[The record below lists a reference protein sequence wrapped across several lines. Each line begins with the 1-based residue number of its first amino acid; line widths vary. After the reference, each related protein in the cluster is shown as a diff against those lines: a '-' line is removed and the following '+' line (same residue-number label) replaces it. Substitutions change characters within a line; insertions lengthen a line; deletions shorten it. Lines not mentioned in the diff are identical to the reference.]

1 MKLVHFAPALFTL
14 GFILLILLGIFIS
27 PWFFA
32 IPALHIVLLFLFAS
46 IQNRSISIGLLA
58 IFTSYTQLLGYG
70 SGFIRAFW
78 RRLILGRDEFSAF
91 NRNFYK

>member
-14 GFILLILLGIFIS
+14 GSILLVMLGIFIS
-27 PWFFA
+27 PWFLA
-32 IPALHIVLLFLFAS
+32 GPALHIILLFLFAS
-46 IQNRSISIGLLA
+46 IQNRSVSIGLLA
-58 IFTSYTQLLGYG
+58 ILSSYTQLLGYG
-70 SGFIRAFW
+70 TGFIKAFW